1 MCGWVYLDPH
11 CNGIKGRELRR
22 VRDSSLGSCSYFMT
36 VGKSFNLYALLIP
49 HVENADGAPFFTCC
63 CLAQIRAELE

>member
-22 VRDSSLGSCSYFMT
+22 VQDSSLGSWQLFYDPWVSRLTSMPC
-36 VGKSFNLYALLIP
+36 
-49 HVENADGAPFFTCC
+49 
-63 CLAQIRAELE
+63 